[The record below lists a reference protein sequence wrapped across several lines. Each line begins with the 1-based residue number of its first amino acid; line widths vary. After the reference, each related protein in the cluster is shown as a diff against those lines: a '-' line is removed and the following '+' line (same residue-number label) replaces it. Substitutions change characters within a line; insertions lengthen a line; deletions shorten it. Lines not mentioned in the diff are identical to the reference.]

1 VPEPSALDQ
10 PPRPRPPL
18 PQEEFDAI
26 FSRVPRL
33 TVEVVI
39 ATRELGVLL
48 SLRDIPP
55 CQGLWHLPG
64 GTVRF
69 GEPAADAVRRVAED
83 ELGLEVTPVELLGYI
98 EYPSHYDHGL
108 DSPVG
113 LAFRSEPTGRPPSPD
128 ALPDKLRWF
137 RTLPAEM
144 HDEQRDFLISRLEF
158 VRRRAPEA

>member
-1 VPEPSALDQ
+1 VSE
-10 PPRPRPPL
+10 PRPLRQPL
-18 PQEEFDAI
+18 PKDEFDAI

-39 ATRELGVLL
+39 ATPELGVLL

-55 CQGLWHLPG
+55 CEGLWHLPG

-69 GEPAADAVRRVAED
+69 GEPVVDAVARVAHH
-83 ELGLEVTPVELLGYI
+83 ELELRVTPRGLLGYI

-113 LAFRSEPTGRPPSPD
+113 LAFRTDVIGGPPDPSSLPTRLG
-128 ALPDKLRWF
+128 WF

-144 HDEQRDFLISRLEF
+144 HEEQQAFLTSRLNF
-158 VRRRAPEA
+158 VTRP

>member
-1 VPEPSALDQ
+1 MSQ
-10 PPRPRPPL
+10 PNPLRPPL
-18 PQEEFDAI
+18 PKQEFDAI

-39 ATRELGVLL
+39 ATPELGVLL

-69 GEPAADAVRRVAED
+69 GEPAVDAVRRVARTEV
-83 ELGLEVTPVELLGYI
+83 GLDVTPRDLLGYI
-98 EYPSHYDHGL
+98 EYPSHYENGL

-113 LAFRSEPTGRPPSPD
+113 LAFHAEVDGGPSAPHELAD
-128 ALPDKLRWF
+128 GVRWF

-144 HDEQRDFLISRLEF
+144 HEEQQEFLVSRLGF
-158 VRRRAPEA
+158 LRRREPEA